1 MTQPALS
8 RRSLLASLAAAPAL
22 LALPSLI
29 RSTAEA
35 AEGAPANKQS
45 AVIRRRVG
53 DIELFALADGFSTLP
68 SQVLLGL
75 EDEAAQEAARIAHK
89 RHDPAALTI
98 SINTYLIRSGDRV
111 IAVDTGA
118 TSAMAPT
125 LGAWRDSL
133 AEAGIAPQEVDTLFL
148 THAHADHVGG
158 MTDASGARLLP
169 NAQLVLADAEWAF
182 THDDALFAS
191 LPTDIQGNFR
201 FSRAQLTPYAEGRK
215 ELTMA
220 RETEIAPG
228 VTALPMPGHTPGHMG
243 LRLDSRGEVLVRG
256 VGAPGL
262 PTPPGGGVD
271 ERTCAGGRA
280 SRAPRPRR
288 ARGEVLLIWGDV
300 VHAPAYQFTRPDWS
314 IAFDA
319 DVPAAIAT
327 RQRLLDMAATDD
339 VMVAGMH
346 LDFPALGYVERHGT
360 AYRYLAAPPDF
371 RA

>member
-8 RRSLLASLAAAPAL
+8 RRSLLASLAAAPVL

-29 RSTAEA
+29 RSTGAEA

-53 DIELFALADGFSTLP
+53 DIEIFALADGFATLP
-68 SQVLLGL
+68 SQILLGL

-89 RHDPAALTI
+89 PHDPAALTI
-98 SINTYLIRSGDRV
+98 SINTYLIRSGDRL

-191 LPTDIQGNFR
+191 LPTDIQGNCR
-201 FSRAQLTPYAEGRK
+201 FSRAQLA
-215 ELTMA
+215 
-220 RETEIAPG
+220 
-228 VTALPMPGHTPGHMG
+228 PMPRAERNWPWQGKPK
-243 LRLDSRGEVLVRG
+243 S
-256 VGAPGL
+256 
-262 PTPPGGGVD
+262 PP
-271 ERTCAGGRA
+271 A
-280 SRAPRPRR
+280 SRPCPCPDTRR
-288 ARGEVLLIWGDV
+288 AIW
-300 VHAPAYQFTRPDWS
+300 ASAS
-314 IAFDA
+314 
-319 DVPAAIAT
+319 
-327 RQRLLDMAATDD
+327 
-339 VMVAGMH
+339 
-346 LDFPALGYVERHGT
+346 T
-360 AYRYLAAPPDF
+360 A
-371 RA
+371 RARSC

>member
-29 RSTAEA
+29 RSSSAEA

-68 SQVLLGL
+68 GQVLLGL

-89 RHDPAALTI
+89 PHDPAALTI
-98 SINTYLIRSGDRV
+98 SINTYLIRSGDRL

-133 AEAGIAPQEVDTLFL
+133 AEAGIAPQDVDTLFL

-191 LPTDIQGNFR
+191 LPADIQGNFR
-201 FSRAQLTPYAEGRK
+201 FSRAQLAPYAEGRK
-215 ELTMA
+215 ELAMA
-220 RETEIAPG
+220 RESEITPG

-243 LRLDSRGEVLVRG
+243 LRLDSQ
-256 VGAPGL
+256 
-262 PTPPGGGVD
+262 
-271 ERTCAGGRA
+271 
-280 SRAPRPRR
+280 
-288 ARGEVLLIWGDV
+288 GEVLLIWGDV
-300 VHAPAYQFTRPDWS
+300 VHAPAYQFSRPDWS

-319 DVPAAIAT
+319 DIPAAIAT
-327 RQRLLDMAATDD
+327 RQRFFDMAATDD

-346 LDFPALGYVERHGT
+346 LDFPALGFVERHGN